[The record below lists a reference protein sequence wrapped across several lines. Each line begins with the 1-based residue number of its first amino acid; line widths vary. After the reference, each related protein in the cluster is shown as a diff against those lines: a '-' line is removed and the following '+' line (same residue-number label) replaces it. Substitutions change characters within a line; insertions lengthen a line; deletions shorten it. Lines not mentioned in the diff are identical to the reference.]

1 MPTYMIKIGKR
12 KFKVRSKEK
21 QCRLRVT
28 YTPEMIIK
36 AEKEEI
42 KQEDGT
48 IKIKYNEPICA
59 ICEESISV
67 GSKTILLVCKH
78 VFHEQCITKW
88 RFGQHNNTCPNC
100 RQVTHYRHGLV
111 S

>member
-1 MPTYMIKIGKR
+1 MPIYNIKIGKR
-12 KFKVRSKEK
+12 KFKVRSEEK
-21 QCRLRVT
+21 KCRLRVT

-36 AEKEEI
+36 TEE
-42 KQEDGT
+42 E
-48 IKIKYNEPICA
+48 CS

-88 RFGQHNNTCPNC
+88 RFGQRNNTCPNC